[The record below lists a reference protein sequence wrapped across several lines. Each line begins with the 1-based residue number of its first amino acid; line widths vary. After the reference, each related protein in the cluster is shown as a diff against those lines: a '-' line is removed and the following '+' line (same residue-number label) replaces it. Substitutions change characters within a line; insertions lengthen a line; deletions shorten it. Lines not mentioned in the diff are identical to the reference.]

1 MNDLHSQVE
10 IISSDLERAQEVQEN
25 LNTQFPSFVKT
36 MIRSNVTHG
45 FWLSLPKLFCDLY
58 LPTCDIKVTLVDE
71 SRKEYYTK
79 YLADRR
85 GLSAGWRGFSIAHNL
100 EEGDV
105 LVFHLIEACKM
116 KVYIVR
122 AHRFG
127 AVDAALSLLHLQA
140 HAELVNNGE
149 HLKQDD
155 GDIPLVIEKILRPLS
170 QGMPHDNFENVVRSS
185 KSKLVTNH
193 TQNFSKDLAMA
204 LEGHQSFKLTTS
216 PRDFTFWNKRSTTF
230 QCFQIIIGQIRAQL
244 DQFAC
249 LVLDSR
255 NTSIPKSRENDE
267 LEEDFGD
274 ELVVFKVK
282 VQELKEST
290 QRLYDET
297 EVLRVNAE
305 IHKLNSRKNLA

>member
-1 MNDLHSQVE
+1 MEEKRKDRLVAYHLGRNPNLTISKRKRRKPYKKTMKELMEIKETYTPNRDLHEKPNETGIYKRKRAVMSDFCSQVE

-58 LPTCDIKVTLVDE
+58 LPTCDVKVTLVDE

-149 HLKQDD
+149 HLKQHD
-155 GDIPLVIEKILRPLS
+155 GDIPLVIEKILSPLS
-170 QGMPHDNFENVVRSS
+170 QGMPHDNFEKVVRSS
-185 KSKLVTNH
+185 KSRLVTDH
-193 TQNFSKDLAMA
+193 TQNFSNDLAMA
-204 LEGHQSFKLTTS
+204 LEDHYRSD
-216 PRDFTFWNKRSTTF
+216 PRTVGS
-230 QCFQIIIGQIRAQL
+230 I
-244 DQFAC
+244 C
-249 LVLDSR
+249 LPCS
-255 NTSIPKSRENDE
+255 
-267 LEEDFGD
+267 
-274 ELVVFKVK
+274 
-282 VQELKEST
+282 
-290 QRLYDET
+290 
-297 EVLRVNAE
+297 
-305 IHKLNSRKNLA
+305 